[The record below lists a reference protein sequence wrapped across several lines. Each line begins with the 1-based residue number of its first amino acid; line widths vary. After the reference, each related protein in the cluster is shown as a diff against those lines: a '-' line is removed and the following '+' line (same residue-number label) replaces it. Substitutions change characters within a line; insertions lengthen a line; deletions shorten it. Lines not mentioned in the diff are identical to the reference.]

1 MFVPDPMN
9 PQSFNRYSY
18 CLNNPLKYTD
28 PSGHVVG
35 ISGFDVR
42 YFEDYITNP
51 EYLSIFGTAHELDA
65 AIHSEEYKTHQQVCN
80 QNPDWATNLEQSST
94 VYEVILPVSTD
105 STIQTVEYASESLT
119 YNVDIQETYVTAPV
133 PESNWY
139 LDFNLSV
146 GYVLG
151 LTGGIMTNENET
163 YFYLGFGIVYSP
175 SVSITYCGNSKPTE
189 GWSWG
194 AQGTLGVTYQ
204 YGHALGD
211 LKGPLGPSYSEIG
224 PGWPGGSLTLY
235 KVWKAP
241 Q

>member
-1 MFVPDPMN
+1 MPTDKLFTGQRTTDGERLYYMGARVYDSITGAFISPDSIVPNPMN
-9 PQSFNRYSY
+9 PQSLNRYSY
-18 CLNNPLKYTD
+18 CLNNPLKYID

-35 ISGFDVR
+35 INGFDVR

-175 SVSITYCGNSKPTE
+175 VCRSHIVGILNLLKD
-189 GWSWG
+189 
-194 AQGTLGVTYQ
+194 GV
-204 YGHALGD
+204 GVHKEL
-211 LKGPLGPSYSEIG
+211 
-224 PGWPGGSLTLY
+224 
-235 KVWKAP
+235 
-241 Q
+241 